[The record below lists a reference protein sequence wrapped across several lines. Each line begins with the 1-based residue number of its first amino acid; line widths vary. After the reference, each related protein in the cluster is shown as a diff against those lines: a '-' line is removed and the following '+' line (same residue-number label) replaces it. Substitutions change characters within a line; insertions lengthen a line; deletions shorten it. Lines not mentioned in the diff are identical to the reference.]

1 MFTMLTDA
9 EYAAKMAIPDLTDKL
24 DDAYE
29 LHMIYEALYS
39 GDEYNGHNAW
49 KRALSHAAELN
60 EEHYENHLSFR
71 AVKFCQNYYV
81 VEKKIAE
88 KKLGIDLSAPLPIL

>member
-1 MFTMLTDA
+1 MLTDA
-9 EYAAKMAIPDLTDKL
+9 EYAAKMAIPDLTEKL
-24 DDAYE
+24 DDACE
-29 LHMIYEALYS
+29 LHMLYEALYS
-39 GDEYNGHNAW
+39 GDEYNGHTAW

-81 VEKKIAE
+81 VEKKTAE
-88 KKLGIDLSAPLPIL
+88 KKLGLDLSAPLPIL